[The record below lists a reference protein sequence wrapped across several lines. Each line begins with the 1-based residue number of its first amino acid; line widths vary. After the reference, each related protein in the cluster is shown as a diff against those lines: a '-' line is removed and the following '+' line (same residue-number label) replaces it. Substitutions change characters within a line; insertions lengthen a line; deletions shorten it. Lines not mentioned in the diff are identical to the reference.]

1 MTKSS
6 HSLTVTLA
14 FNMSGMHENWES
26 REEEEKRFRICK
38 NYNVT
43 FDWKYMMTVIIIKR
57 AGFQK
62 SPPIWRISIM
72 SWCYYLWM
80 NRDVISNH
88 DFLVP
93 YNKKE
98 CHEIFYQN
106 WSNQFNTLERRI
118 KCITRWFDII
128 RFRWKFN
135 WTAGKGEVTLNIQ
148 IICGLLFW
156 YYIYK
161 FWLIR
166 LTNYSFNWISRLI
179 YW

>member
-1 MTKSS
+1 MLSKLYQEFDICSNVWSICNVLIKSIIQINS
-6 HSLTVTLA
+6 ELI
-14 FNMSGMHENWES
+14 
-26 REEEEKRFRICK
+26 ICK

-57 AGFQK
+57 ADFQK

-98 CHEIFYQN
+98 YHEIFTKNGQIN
-106 WSNQFNTLERRI
+106 LIPLKKESNLKQVGLMLFCFNE
-118 KCITRWFDII
+118 
-128 RFRWKFN
+128 N
-135 WTAGKGEVTLNIQ
+135 
-148 IICGLLFW
+148 
-156 YYIYK
+156 
-161 FWLIR
+161 
-166 LTNYSFNWISRLI
+166 
-179 YW
+179 